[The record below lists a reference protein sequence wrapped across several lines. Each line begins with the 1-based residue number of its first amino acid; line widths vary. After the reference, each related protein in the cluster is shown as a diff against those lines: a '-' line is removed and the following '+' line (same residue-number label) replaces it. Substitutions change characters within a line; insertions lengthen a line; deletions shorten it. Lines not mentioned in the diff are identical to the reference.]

1 MNEEYLEH
9 IGVKGMKWGVRK
21 AANAERKANVTK
33 AKEAHKQSVA
43 KADVAW
49 NLEFAKV
56 KKNNPNA
63 NYGDLVNKA
72 LNTPYV
78 KKTQSEA
85 YKARMAIKK
94 AKKTPISERKASI
107 TKAKELHKQ
116 SITKADAAWNLEFAK
131 VKKNNPNANY
141 GDLVSKTLSTPSV
154 KKTQSE
160 AYKARMAIKKAKK
173 TY

>member
-1 MNEEYLEH
+1 MNEDYLEH
-9 IGVKGMKWGVRK
+9 FGVKGMKWGVR
-21 AANAERKANVTK
+21 NSSRSERKVKVAN

-49 NLEFAKV
+49 NREFAKV

-63 NYGDLVNKA
+63 NYGELVNKA

-94 AKKTPISERKASI
+94 AKKAPLSKNPKTKPTAAAQRQVAKIPKEFKPRIMPDGRSI
-107 TKAKELHKQ
+107 EITGTKTGKKEV
-116 SITKADAAWNLEFAK
+116 W
-131 VKKNNPNANY
+131 
-141 GDLVSKTLSTPSV
+141 
-154 KKTQSE
+154 
-160 AYKARMAIKKAKK
+160 K